1 MMYVPAEQKGD
12 WPLTL
17 TSVKLM
23 LPYFFAVDHPNYARY
38 RLRYLH
44 SVKKMPEC
52 VLERFL
58 KGKHVTRHVPGV
70 WNAIRSDIIII
81 SGFKPGFQLMLGA
94 TSLFIWP
101 SSICSSPV
109 GLPYWLCSDACHW
122 QAYFVRSSLFSWW
135 YGSLHYHLCASLHQ
149 IIVIFSHH
157 MAIRSQCLQLTIYQS
172 ISSTRGYIFSPTGA
186 LHTSIRSS
194 SFLSCLF

>member
-122 QAYFVRSSLFSWW
+122 QAYFV
-135 YGSLHYHLCASLHQ
+135 
-149 IIVIFSHH
+149 IFSHH
-157 MAIRSQCLQLTIYQS
+157 MALRSQCLQLTIYQS
-172 ISSTRGYIFSPTGA
+172 ISSTRGYIFSLTGT